1 MMAVKCHGRNDPGN
15 VDDVALDD
23 DVGDNLACQHDDID
37 DPFQIRRGHVL
48 QAMMMLII

>member
-1 MMAVKCHGRNDPGN
+1 MTKVIAKVLTIKSYDDGCQVLGRNDPGN

-37 DPFQIRRGHVL
+37 DPF
-48 QAMMMLII
+48 